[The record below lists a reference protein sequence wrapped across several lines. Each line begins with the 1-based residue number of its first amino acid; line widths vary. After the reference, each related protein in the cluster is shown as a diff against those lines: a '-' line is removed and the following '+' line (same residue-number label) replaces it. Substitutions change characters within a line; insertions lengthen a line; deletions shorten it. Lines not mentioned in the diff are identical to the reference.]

1 MFKVFSRFMLLT
13 VILGVSAC
21 AVMQPKTDEERVLA
35 RAEQR
40 QAALLKHDFKTAYQ
54 YMSPGYRQLNS
65 LEQFTANYIGVY
77 SWVSSNV
84 KNASCEDEV
93 CKVNVAIEY
102 DVGLMMGT
110 PRKPSA
116 EKFIVPRINQET
128 WFKLDDKW
136 WFSKSE

>member
-1 MFKVFSRFMLLT
+1 MLNVVSRFILLAI
-13 VILGVSAC
+13 VLGLSAC
-21 AVMQPKTDEERVLA
+21 DVVEPKTDEEQVFE

-40 QAALLKHDFKTAYQ
+40 QTALLKQDFKTAYQ

-65 LEQFTANYIGVY
+65 LEQFSANYAGVY

-84 KNASCEDEV
+84 ETATCEDDV

-102 DVGLMMGT
+102 DAGLMNT
-110 PRKPSA
+110 ARKPSS
-116 EKFIVPRINQET
+116 EKLLIPRVNLET
-128 WFKLDDKW
+128 WFKLDDTW

>member
-1 MFKVFSRFMLLT
+1 MLSVFSRFILLMA
-13 VILGVSAC
+13 IIGLSAC
-21 AVMQPKTDEERVLA
+21 AVMQPKTDEEHVLA

-40 QAALLKHDFKTAYQ
+40 QDALLKQDFKTAYQ

-84 KNASCEDEV
+84 KNASCEDDV

-102 DVGLMMGT
+102 DAGLMMGT
-110 PRKPSA
+110 SRKPSA
-116 EKFIVPRINQET
+116 EKFLVPRVNQET